1 MLHFRPSASPLAR
14 LIPLLAILAMACA
27 GCSAKL
33 SAAHLQLKPWE
44 DGGSQKL
51 YAKFMHF
58 DFKTQPHEGG
68 FEVTGTAWPIKE
80 NIPPWADS
88 VDNLSINA
96 YLCNEHG
103 DVLVSSTKN
112 YPAQKIPAS
121 GFPFQFVLKHVER
134 PSGGFYVSFGYGG
147 MFTASKPPTAG
158 GQGSGGIAGN
168 YVFYVSEQAA
178 LKK

>member
-1 MLHFRPSASPLAR
+1 MLSRSL
-14 LIPLLAILAMACA
+14 PLLVLLALALA
-27 GCSAKL
+27 ASGCSAKL
-33 SAAHLQLKPWE
+33 SAAHLQRKPWE

-58 DFKTQPHEGG
+58 DFKTQPHDGG

-80 NIPPWADS
+80 NIPLWADS
-88 VDNLSINA
+88 MDGLTLNA
-96 YLCNEHG
+96 YLCDEQGN
-103 DVLVSSTKN
+103 VLASSAKN
-112 YPAQKIPAS
+112 YPAQKITAS
-121 GFPFQFVLKHVER
+121 GFPFQFVLKHIER
-134 PSGGFYVSFGYGG
+134 PSGGFFVGFGYNA